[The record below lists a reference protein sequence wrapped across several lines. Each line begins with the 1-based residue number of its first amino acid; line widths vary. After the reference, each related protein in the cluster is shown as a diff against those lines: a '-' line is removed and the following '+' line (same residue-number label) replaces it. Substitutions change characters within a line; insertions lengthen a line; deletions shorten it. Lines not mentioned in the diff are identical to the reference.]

1 MMLYFSKFI
10 ESYCDLI
17 INNSVDTF
25 LDIFIDIK

>member
-10 ESYCDLI
+10 ESCDLI
-17 INNSVDTF
+17 IKNSVDTF